1 MLQTIYCKTLDSLCR
16 SHRHLA
22 NLFFVGRYSGGRD
35 GIVCAWDIR
44 PSSGDGTGSTKAT
57 HSLRAQ
63 TGAHTNWINDIT
75 LVQNNSA
82 VVSASSDLAV
92 KIWRPNSEEHGN
104 QAVKIGQH
112 ADYIKC
118 VASSR
123 IDKNAPWVASGA
135 LDRKICLWDLNGGGK
150 TLEIDVTGEEIPEK
164 GSVYALGLGR
174 NLLACGGPEKTVR
187 LYDPRSGSK
196 VSKLMG
202 HVANIRS
209 ILIDD
214 NDDTILSAS
223 ADKTIKL
230 WSVRGGR
237 CMYTFTMHDDSV
249 WNLFSDDPTLGIFYS
264 SDRSGMIAKTD
275 VRGGIDDIDN
285 GLSLAVAQEHVGIC
299 RVVAANGQIWAAT
312 DRSSINAWAD
322 VDTGADVQLPQPY
335 RHHRQASLASNKSV
349 PTTSPPLAM
358 KKKDINPQSVLKI
371 STMATL
377 TSRSTFDASSGAVN
391 EPGSRKGS
399 VVAMESTETE
409 VLPVH
414 QMPDDTIEGQFGL
427 LKHKLLNDRRRV
439 LTLDTAG
446 DVLMWDLLQ
455 CKTIQSFGKQHME
468 DIEVQVNTQESVA
481 PWCSIDVSSGNL
493 TVVLEPFNCF
503 DGEVYADELQLD
515 EAIEFKEDQRI
526 SLGKWVLRY
535 LFANLIDEEIKRD
548 EAHRKQLND
557 EIERKLA
564 AAGGSATM
572 SLDLAP
578 PVFDN
583 DDIATPTG
591 NGDLLSPGI
600 AVGLASPGLSEQ
612 GTTINGSNDISTSGI
627 APVEGA
633 KPAETEGKTSTELS
647 DKDKG
652 KDKDKAAE
660 GGKTSG
666 GFGKKFRMSFSSKKL
681 GRSVAPPVPEKTAVE
696 EKAIE
701 SESSSNHE
709 KEVDDSF
716 YGIIQKIRNEYER
729 NLTDRPTQ
737 LVETGVTPSLPADTP
752 VLKIPPGTQ
761 IMIQE
766 ETSGGSSTIYQG
778 SVETIGNDADII
790 EQKAPMWLGAVLLQ
804 NQIPFKE
811 PAKISFVLHPMD
823 GLPAVATDG
832 NNRLNANRMLRVRK
846 ILAYVLER
854 IDGPGEPGDQPDDP
868 ESLLELQCN
877 SIVST
882 ALVDA

>member
-1 MLQTIYCKTLDSLCR
+1 M
-16 SHRHLA
+16 
-22 NLFFVGRYSGGRD
+22 
-35 GIVCAWDIR
+35 
-44 PSSGDGTGSTKAT
+44 
-57 HSLRAQ
+57 
-63 TGAHTNWINDIT
+63 
-75 LVQNNSA
+75 
-82 VVSASSDLAV
+82 
-92 KIWRPNSEEHGN
+92 
-104 QAVKIGQH
+104 KIGQH

-123 IDKNAPWVASGA
+123 IDKTAPWVASGA

-187 LYDPRSGSK
+187 LYDPRTGSK

-202 HVANIRS
+202 HIANIRS

-214 NDDTILSAS
+214 NDDTVLSAS

-349 PTTSPPLAM
+349 STSYPTLAM

-371 STMATL
+371 SNMATL
-377 TSRSTFDASSGAVN
+377 TSRSTFDASSAAVN

-399 VVAMESTETE
+399 VVAMDSTEPE
-409 VLPVH
+409 ILPVH

-455 CKTIQSFGKQHME
+455 CKPIQSFGKQHME

-548 EAHRKQLND
+548 EAHRKQINE
-557 EIERKLA
+557 EIERKIT
-564 AAGGSATM
+564 AAGGSKNV
-572 SLDLAP
+572 SLELAP

-583 DDIATPTG
+583 DDTATPTG
-591 NGDLLSPGI
+591 NGTGDLLSPGI
-600 AVGLASPGLSEQ
+600 AIGLASPGLPEQ
-612 GTTINGSNDISTSGI
+612 SNPLNGSNDISTTGI
-627 APVEGA
+627 APIEGA
-633 KPAETEGKTSTELS
+633 KPAETEGKTSTDLS

-652 KDKDKAAE
+652 KEKDKAAE
-660 GGKTSG
+660 GGKTG

-681 GRSVAPPVPEKTAVE
+681 GRSVAPPIPEKTAVE

-729 NLTDRPTQ
+729 NVADRPTQ

-778 SVETIGNDADII
+778 SVETIGKDADVI

-804 NQIPFKE
+804 NQVPFKE

-877 SIVST
+877 SIVSNLDHQFT
-882 ALVDA
+882 TSHLLTLLYRRSSPG